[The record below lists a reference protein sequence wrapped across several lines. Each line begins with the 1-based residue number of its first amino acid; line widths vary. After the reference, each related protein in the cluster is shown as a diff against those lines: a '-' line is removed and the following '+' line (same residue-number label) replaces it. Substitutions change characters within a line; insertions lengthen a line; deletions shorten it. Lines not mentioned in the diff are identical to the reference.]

1 MPVATTQVDPA
12 VLRVLLRRLGELETE
27 AHGVTD
33 AVLGYLPNAGPGIA
47 QATVA
52 ELATG
57 LTDAFTTL
65 GDSVEVTRRVAGRNL
80 PERPVQIDLTLT
92 LVPDLDQ
99 AGAVTGR

>member
-1 MPVATTQVDPA
+1 MPVGTTQVDPA
-12 VLRVLLRRLGELETE
+12 VLRVLLRRLGELEAE

-65 GDSVEVTRRVAGRNL
+65 GDSVALTRRVAGRNL
-80 PERPVQIDLTLT
+80 PERPIEIDLT
-92 LVPDLDQ
+92 LVPDLDE